1 MALLESAQ
9 MDIGGVKSVDLGPTG
24 QLRGQQT
31 GHSACVCGVWWSI
44 AEKKIVTPNRSGRL
58 VIVRLNY
65 SGTAP
70 LALKSHNK

>member
-44 AEKKIVTPNRSGRL
+44 AEKKNRYTEPL
-58 VIVRLNY
+58 VSRDWC
-65 SGTAP
+65 
-70 LALKSHNK
+70 KW